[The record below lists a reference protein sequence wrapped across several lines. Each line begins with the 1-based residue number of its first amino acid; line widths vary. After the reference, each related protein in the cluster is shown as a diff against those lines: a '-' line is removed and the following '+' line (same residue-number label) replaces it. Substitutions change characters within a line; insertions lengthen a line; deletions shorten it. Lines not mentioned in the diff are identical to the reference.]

1 MEKKEIITH
10 TLSMYIEC
18 LKYILILIMNS
29 TYAHF
34 SNTEVQNRP
43 THSVAQRI
51 HCTASSSVSWT
62 PKLCQVSLRDLPS
75 CASRVVL

>member
-1 MEKKEIITH
+1 MEKKEIIIH

-18 LKYILILIMNS
+18 LKYILILIINS

-43 THSVAQRI
+43 TTVWHNA
-51 HCTASSSVSWT
+51 HTA
-62 PKLCQVSLRDLPS
+62 LLLQVSAGHLS
-75 CASRVVL
+75 SAK